1 MYTNADC
8 TLYLYSKEGKAEK
21 YTRFP
26 VEEVYWEDVEQATF
40 MKTGQR
46 NACSV
51 LLVIPLESLSEPIN
65 FTRGKDLVVKGIVA
79 DEIDCSSQETMSKS
93 LAALKAAHELLTV
106 TTVDERLYGSES
118 MQHYELS
125 CK

>member
-51 LLVIPLESLSEPIN
+51 LLAIPLESLAEPVKL
-65 FTRGKDLVVKGIVA
+65 TRGKDLVVKGIVT

-93 LAALKAAHELLTV
+93 LAALKAVHELLTV

>member
-40 MKTGQR
+40 LKTGQR

-51 LLVIPLESLSEPIN
+51 LLVIPLESLSEPVN
-65 FTRGKDLVVKGIVA
+65 FTRGKDLVVKGIVT

-93 LAALKAAHELLTV
+93 LAALKAAHELLTA

>member
-1 MYTNADC
+1 
-8 TLYLYSKEGKAEK
+8 
-21 YTRFP
+21 
-26 VEEVYWEDVEQATF
+26 
-40 MKTGQR
+40 
-46 NACSV
+46 
-51 LLVIPLESLSEPIN
+51 
-65 FTRGKDLVVKGIVA
+65 
-79 DEIDCSSQETMSKS
+79 MSKS

>member
-40 MKTGQR
+40 LKTGQR

-51 LLVIPLESLSEPIN
+51 LLVIPLESLSEPVN
-65 FTRGKDLVVKGIVA
+65 FTRGKDLVVKGIVT

-93 LAALKAAHELLTV
+93 LAAIKAAHELLTV
-106 TTVDERLYGSES
+106 TTVDERLYGNETA
-118 MQHYELS
+118 QHYELS

>member
-26 VEEVYWEDVEQATF
+26 VEEVYWEYVEQATF
-40 MKTGQR
+40 LKTGQR

-51 LLVIPLESLSEPIN
+51 LLVIPLESLSEPVN
-65 FTRGKDLVVKGIVA
+65 FTRGKDLAVKGIVT

>member
-40 MKTGQR
+40 LKTGQR

-51 LLVIPLESLSEPIN
+51 LLVIPLESLSEPVN
-65 FTRGKDLVVKGIVA
+65 FTRGKDLAVKGIVK